1 MSSPPLT
8 ARETCQVLKDI
19 ALGVRPMHRVGD
31 QSQADR
37 YCGPITVE
45 SDDWVITFY
54 IQDNTLDYC
63 HSCVGPEGQAY
74 RFDSL
79 QRYGTHPVELLSTWE
94 RSQLQRLL
102 LNL

>member
-19 ALGVRPMHRVGD
+19 ALGVRPMRRSGD
-31 QSQADR
+31 QARADR
-37 YCGPITVE
+37 YCGPMTVE
-45 SDDWVITFY
+45 SDGWMITFY
-54 IQDNTLDYC
+54 LQGNTLDYC
-63 HSCVGPEGQAY
+63 HSCISPDGQAY

-94 RSQLQRLL
+94 RSQLERLL
-102 LNL
+102 LAL